1 MATVIIKK
9 PKKTLAEF
17 GKIDKTIYGVYLKSV
32 LERKV
37 CLNITEIG
45 KSVKQNLEMKLEMQ
59 LGGKCVYEGYIKPKT
74 VEIRSYS
81 SGLVNGN
88 NVEFYV
94 TFDAM
99 VCLPVEGMEIEC
111 VCKTITKA
119 GIHAEVID
127 KEKNKPITMF
137 IARDHHYLDSKFSN
151 IKENDKIIARVI
163 GIRYELNDDF
173 ICTIG
178 KLV

>member
-9 PKKTLAEF
+9 PKKTLAEC

-127 KEKNKPITMF
+127 KQKNKPITMF

-151 IKENDKIIARVI
+151 IKENDKITARVI

>member
-94 TFDAM
+94 RTA
-99 VCLPVEGMEIEC
+99 EG
-111 VCKTITKA
+111 T
-119 GIHAEVID
+119 
-127 KEKNKPITMF
+127 
-137 IARDHHYLDSKFSN
+137 
-151 IKENDKIIARVI
+151 
-163 GIRYELNDDF
+163 
-173 ICTIG
+173 
-178 KLV
+178 